1 MRVILSVTIA
11 MLVSAVLVWVLRPL
25 AMRIGL
31 VDSPGE
37 RKQHVGQ
44 VPLVG
49 GIAMFCGF
57 MFAVLVLDLS
67 LDSYRAFF
75 ACTALLVII
84 GILDDFHDLPP
95 WVRFVAQIVAAL
107 IMTLWGGVVVRDLGA
122 LFGSGSIPL
131 GMWAVPFTVFVTVGA
146 INAINMLD
154 GVDGLAGGVVWI
166 AFVLLGFV
174 ALSVNLMADAQ
185 VLFILACVFSAFLGF
200 NLRFPGRCQALV
212 FMGDAGSMFL
222 GFALVWFV
230 IPLSQGE
237 NRAMTPV
244 TALWIL
250 ALPLIDAVS
259 IFVRRLSG
267 GRPPFAAARDHLHH
281 ILLSSGFSVNN
292 AVGAILGLAATIGV
306 LGMLGQ
312 YSGVSEHLLFYGF
325 LLLFVIHLWVT
336 TSVSNSG
343 KVLESER
350 MTGRGRDIKANAAG
364 SEP

>member
-1 MRVILSVTIA
+1 MSIILSVTIA
-11 MLVSAVLVWVLRPL
+11 LLVSMVLVWVLRPL
-25 AMRIGL
+25 AIRIGL

-75 ACTALLVII
+75 ACTALLVIV

-122 LFGSGSIPL
+122 LFGLGSVPL
-131 GMWAVPFTVFVTVGA
+131 GMWAVPFTVFATVGA

-154 GVDGLAGGVVWI
+154 GVDGLAGGIVWI

-174 ALSVNLMADAQ
+174 AFSGNLMADAQ
-185 VLFILACVFSAFLGF
+185 ILLILACVISAFLGF
-200 NLRFPGRCQALV
+200 NLRFPGRRQALV

-222 GFALVWFV
+222 GFALVWFA
-230 IPLSQGE
+230 ISLSQGE

-267 GRPPFAAARDHLHH
+267 RRPPFGAARDHLHH
-281 ILLSSGFSVNN
+281 ILLSIGLSVNGT
-292 AVGAILGLAATIGV
+292 VGIMVGLAATIGA
-306 LGMLGQ
+306 LGLLGL
-312 YSGVSEHLLFYGF
+312 YGGVAKHLLFYGF

-336 TSVSNSG
+336 ASVSSD
-343 KVLESER
+343 E
-350 MTGRGRDIKANAAG
+350 AAG
-364 SEP
+364 YNRKIDVNRSTDHGSQTL